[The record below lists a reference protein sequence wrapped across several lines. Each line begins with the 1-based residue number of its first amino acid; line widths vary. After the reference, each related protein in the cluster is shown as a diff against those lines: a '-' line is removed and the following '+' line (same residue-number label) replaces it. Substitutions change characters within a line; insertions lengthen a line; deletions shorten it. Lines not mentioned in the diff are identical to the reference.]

1 MTVKMIIDTDP
12 GIDDAM
18 AIAYAAAD
26 PEIKVVGL
34 TTIFGNVYVE
44 QGTRNALH
52 LVEMLGLDCPV
63 AEGAAEPLA
72 MPLDPPSQNVHGP
85 EGFGGLPAPTPS
97 SKAIDESAAEFLVRM
112 CNESPNEVV
121 ICAIGPLTNL
131 AAAETKQPGILKKA
145 KEIIVMGGAFHCR
158 GNVTPTAEFNIWF
171 NPQAAQAVFDSRDDI
186 VLLPLDVTRELVFTQ
201 AMADVVTQHNPDSSL
216 AQFVVKLCH
225 FMVGTALESRETAR
239 VPGFLVHDA
248 ATVGYLCYPET
259 LLLKRARMQV
269 ETQGDWTM
277 GQTLM
282 DERHQA
288 KSSANAWIALQVDI
302 PNFFASF
309 VEDLKQLI

>member
-97 SKAIDESAAEFLVRM
+97 GKAIDESAAEFIVRM

-131 AAAETKQPGILKKA
+131 AHALRLDPHIAHTVGKVVIMGGSAEAGGNITEFAEANIFHDPHAAAEVFAADWPV
-145 KEIIVMGGAFHCR
+145 VMVG
-158 GNVTPTAEFNIWF
+158 
-171 NPQAAQAVFDSRDDI
+171 
-186 VLLPLDVTRELVFTQ
+186 LDVTHDIICTS
-201 AMADVVTQHNPDSSL
+201 ADFDRLKTLSPQTGGFIKAISTYYLDFYASVGLTEGCHLHDPAAVIAAAHAQHFNTVEMPLTVTVDGPERGRTIPTPGGSTPPVQVCMD
-216 AQFVVKLCH
+216 VDDEGVK
-225 FMVGTALESRETAR
+225 AR
-239 VPGFLVHDA
+239 FIKYYGNL
-248 ATVGYLCYPET
+248 
-259 LLLKRARMQV
+259 
-269 ETQGDWTM
+269 
-277 GQTLM
+277 
-282 DERHQA
+282 
-288 KSSANAWIALQVDI
+288 S
-302 PNFFASF
+302 
-309 VEDLKQLI
+309 